1 MKILFL
7 GTPEFADVC
16 LRRLIDSHHEIVAVI
31 SQPDRPAGRGRVLKP
46 TPVKAT
52 AVQHNIPVLQPERI
66 RKADD
71 LEHILAHYPCD
82 VAVVI
87 AYGQL
92 LPRAFLDHPRFGCLN
107 IHASLLPKYRGAA
120 PIQWALVNGEKV
132 TGVTIMQL
140 DEGMDTGPIVRKQEV
155 DVLDDDDAKSLMDM
169 LSVVGASLLLEV
181 LEDLESTQELTL
193 IAQDEEEATYAP
205 LITKADAVVDW
216 TLPASRII
224 CKVRGFML
232 WPGAVTRLK
241 DKEVKLTAV
250 DAVDPDWV
258 TREFEEEDEVPVPG
272 QIIEALSSRG
282 IVVMTGDGLVLVSRL
297 KFAGKQEMD
306 ALSAL
311 NGQLLEI
318 DQIFGEY

>member
-7 GTPEFADVC
+7 GTPEFADIC
-16 LRRLIDSHHEIVAVI
+16 LRRLIDSPHEVLAVI
-31 SQPDRPAGRGRVLKP
+31 SQPDRPSGRGQVLKP
-46 TPVKAT
+46 TPTKVT
-52 AVQHNIPVLQPERI
+52 ALHHNIPVLQPERI
-66 RKADD
+66 RKPDD
-71 LEHILAHYPCD
+71 LEAILAQYPCD
-82 VAVVI
+82 VAVVV

-140 DEGMDTGPIVRKQEV
+140 DEGMDTGPIVRTQEV

-181 LEDLESTQELTL
+181 LDDLETTQELTV
-193 IAQDEEEATYAP
+193 ISQDEEEATYAP
-205 LITKADAVVDW
+205 LIKKSDAKIDW
-216 TLPASRII
+216 SQPAHRII
-224 CKVRGFML
+224 CKVRGFLL
-232 WPGAVTRLK
+232 WPGAITTLK
-241 DKEVKLTAV
+241 DKEVKLTGV
-250 DAVDPDWV
+250 EAVDPEWV
-258 TREFEEEDEVPVPG
+258 TREFDEDDEMPEPG
-272 QIIEALSSRG
+272 QILEALSERG
-282 IVVMTGDGLVLVSRL
+282 LVVMTGDGLILVSRL

-311 NGQLLEI
+311 NGKLLAI
-318 DQIFGEY
+318 DQIFGQ